1 MKKKYIYIYTY
12 TYTYKTRDSDDQF
25 SPRPPPRHV
34 SHFNHGI
41 QTDRPNFATM
51 RATKETEMNKR

>member
-1 MKKKYIYIYTY
+1 MKKKIY

-25 SPRPPPRHV
+25 SPRIHHRVTYLISTMGSKP
-34 SHFNHGI
+34 
-41 QTDRPNFATM
+41 TDPIFATM